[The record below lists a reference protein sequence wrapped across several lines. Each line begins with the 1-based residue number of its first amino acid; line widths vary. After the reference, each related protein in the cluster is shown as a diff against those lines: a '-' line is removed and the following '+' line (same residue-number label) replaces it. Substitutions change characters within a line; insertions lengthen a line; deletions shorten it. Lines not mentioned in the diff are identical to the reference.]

1 LSKAPKDAPEF
12 PEGDIAPGCAH
23 PRAVYDLIGHDAAQA
38 KMCEGLESGRMHH
51 AWLLTGPKGVGKATL
66 AYRLIR
72 RVLGG
77 TPLTPGG
84 LDVPQSDPVAAR
96 VESLGHGDF
105 LLLRRPY
112 DLKTKKIRTEI
123 PVSEARKLPDFFSL
137 KASEGGWRVALIDSA
152 DDLNVS
158 SENAILKTLEEPPE
172 KTLIILLSS
181 EPGRLLPTIRS
192 RCMNLTLRGVPTGQ
206 ITDWLTARGVNDKT
220 AAMAASFS
228 RGAPGK
234 AFALAQSEAE
244 VLRPLQS
251 LLGSLPLG
259 NAGLEHRIAGSL
271 AAVNAGEARS
281 LFWDCLTDTVY
292 RQAIYSGTGAWPQKE
307 GPAIGP
313 LKLDRPKAFWL
324 KLWDD
329 LLELQRAEAGLNM
342 DKTTVMLSAM
352 TKLRAA

>member
-1 LSKAPKDAPEF
+1 
-12 PEGDIAPGCAH
+12 
-23 PRAVYDLIGHDAAQA
+23 
-38 KMCEGLESGRMHH
+38 MHH

-77 TPLTPGG
+77 APDTPGS
-84 LDVPQSDPVAAR
+84 LDVPQSDPAAAR

-112 DLKTKKIRTEI
+112 DLKTKKLRTEI
-123 PVSEARKLPDFFSL
+123 PVAEARKLADFFSL

-152 DDLNVS
+152 DDLNVA

-192 RCMNLTLRGVPTGQ
+192 RCMNLQLRGVETEE
-206 ITDWLTARGVNDKT
+206 ISRWLIARGIDEKT

-251 LLGSLPLG
+251 LLGSLPNG
-259 NAGLEHRIAGSL
+259 NSRQEHRIASAL
-271 AAVNAGEARS
+271 AAVNAGPARA
-281 LFWDCLTDTVY
+281 LFWDCLTDTVH
-292 RQAIYSGTGAWPQKE
+292 RQAVYTGTGEWPQTD
-307 GPAIGP
+307 GPMLGP
-313 LKLDRPKAFWL
+313 LKLNRPKAFWL
-324 KLWDD
+324 SLWED
-329 LLELQRAEAGLNM
+329 LLELQRAESGLNM
-342 DKTTVMLSAM
+342 DKTTVMLSAL